1 MHLNSALSA
10 AEMNLGPGFTYKS
23 STILGYKE
31 AEHWTIYALSARLQ
45 RRWNGY
51 GSNKSN
57 ENFQFTLI
65 SANSF
70 PIRVKVH
77 CNGNSW
83 GPYKLWIRVKVSNP
97 KELTNF
103 IQFFWKQPFL
113 FHPCGMN
120 SWLRPLLLRSWCNFS
135 FVDATSPLLVDS
147 MISRFKFED

>member
-1 MHLNSALSA
+1 MVMRPVLLLQPTPTHLQQSLFSPSSLPQEERRPEGYSSSCLKLRSACLSLSMHLNSALSA

-31 AEHWTIYALSARLQ
+31 AEHWTIYALSAWLQ

-70 PIRVKVH
+70 PSRVKVH
-77 CNGNSW
+77 CNGNS
-83 GPYKLWIRVKVSNP
+83 
-97 KELTNF
+97 
-103 IQFFWKQPFL
+103 
-113 FHPCGMN
+113 
-120 SWLRPLLLRSWCNFS
+120 
-135 FVDATSPLLVDS
+135 
-147 MISRFKFED
+147 